1 MLLHCSMPIVVE
13 YGRWNQKTYDLV
25 PKSLDLPLKSHRV
38 TIQKSWTYHS
48 KVIELP
54 FKSHRLTTQKS

>member
-1 MLLHCSMPIVVE
+1 MLLPCSMPIVVE

-48 KVIELP
+48 KVIDFPCLSRIILP
-54 FKSHRLTTQKS
+54 KKA

>member
-1 MLLHCSMPIVVE
+1 MLLLCSMPIVVE

-25 PKSLDLPLKSHRV
+25 PKSHGL
-38 TIQKSWTYHS
+38 TIQKSWTYQS

-54 FKSHRLTTQKS
+54 VKSHRVTTQKS

>member
-1 MLLHCSMPIVVE
+1 MLLPCSMPIVVE

-25 PKSLDLPLKSHRV
+25 PKSHRL

-48 KVIELP
+48 KVVVLQCLSRIILP
-54 FKSHRLTTQKS
+54 KKA

>member
-1 MLLHCSMPIVVE
+1 MLLPCSMPIVVE

-25 PKSLDLPLKSHRV
+25 PKNHGL
-38 TIQKSWTYHS
+38 TTQKSWTYLS

-54 FKSHRLTTQKS
+54 FKSHRLTSQKS